1 MDMKNTILF
10 LIMTLLISSCN
21 RSDDDIPIIDLST
34 DVFTVSHLGQ
44 EVLEIEIKTNTE
56 YVVSIDQSEKNWI
69 EQTSSTRSLREES
82 IYLKVHKNL
91 TPNRREVEVFVRTK
105 DNLVSQK
112 ITVIQEGRVPGIYT
126 DEELIELGNELNKT
140 KVTRDI
146 IVLSLYGTWDERVN
160 KWTFIQRSDIDLNPD
175 LVVNVNKKN
184 LDNVEIT
191 LQGAIKN
198 RWVPIG
204 TLSEYGQ
211 SDIFFDD
218 IFDGGEYKIINLLID
233 GEYDYSGLFG
243 CINNATLKNI
253 NIVNGI
259 NMSTPQT
266 KYYNASG
273 SLVAYSTKSNI
284 ENITSNM
291 IIFSKVKD
299 KAGNIGGIIG
309 ESYDTNIDNN
319 KYLNSV
325 FILDRED
332 DYVQNNIFGGGIIGY
347 GYHVNVTNCITDNI
361 LFNVVGGDLG
371 GIIGRA
377 DYSTIQNNNSR
388 IALYTMNKDLHLQLQ
403 IGGIVGYADVCKLLH
418 CKSSGVANVKG
429 GRYFAIYGGILGS
442 VVKNTDIV
450 GCENYLEFK
459 MSSDVDGWLGGVL
472 GSVVA
477 SQISE
482 ISTNLVLASFNHANM
497 DTNKAPNLYVGG
509 IAGNGAATPIIS
521 CYNIGSLLLT
531 NERTQGSLV
540 SSTGAECIKKSY
552 WLSGTAI
559 DGLGFD
565 REGLDSLYEKTD
577 VEMKG
582 QEVVN
587 QLNNGIL
594 AWNKVSPDRIYQIK
608 FAENL
613 KGYPILGTD

>member
-1 MDMKNTILF
+1 MKNTILF

>member
-1 MDMKNTILF
+1 MKNTILF

-371 GIIGRA
+371 GVIGRA